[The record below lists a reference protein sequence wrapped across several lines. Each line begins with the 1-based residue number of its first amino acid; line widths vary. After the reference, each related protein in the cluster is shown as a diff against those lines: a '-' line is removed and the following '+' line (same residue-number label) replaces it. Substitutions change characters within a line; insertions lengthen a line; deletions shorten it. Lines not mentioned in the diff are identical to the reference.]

1 MSKNINENLMKQNT
15 INIIEENKNGNDFQ
29 LNAKEP
35 EILLNEKEPQNLY
48 NKFQSNI
55 FLLFEGKS
63 SVMELIMCLSQ

>member
-15 INIIEENKNGNDFQ
+15 INIIEENKNENDFQ

-48 NKFQSNI
+48 NKSQSNI
-55 FLLFEGKS
+55 LDEKQILFSKPTNRKKKEY
-63 SVMELIMCLSQ
+63 